1 MAYLDENG
9 LEYVLEKLAA
19 EGKSK
24 NADYATTAGSASSCT
39 GNAATATKAT
49 SADSATTAGTC
60 TGNAATATTAT
71 TANKV
76 KGTLTIQGNGTT
88 LTNGTYNGSANKTV
102 NITPASIGAQVAG
115 DYAAASHS
123 HDAATNSASGF
134 MTPAMVTKLNGIA
147 DNANNYSLPTASS
160 STLGGVKTTNTTTDV
175 STYTACPIVS
185 GVPYYKDTNDKYTHP
200 NSGVTAGTYN
210 KVQVNAQGHVVSA
223 SNEYSFKSVKVGN
236 VSVDADSSIDTL
248 VLAAG
253 DNITITPD
261 ATSDK
266 ITIAATDTVYTLPEA
281 GTSLGGVKSGGDVT
295 ISGGTIT
302 VNDDSHN
309 HVISNVDGLQTALD
323 SKSNTGHAHAGLVNG
338 AYPNGV
344 VNLLYVDSDT
354 FMLVPRQAGGSTV
367 ETYLGDNNC
376 RYAGTYTDFLVATNN
391 IQADSGNIVAANG
404 LVQAKTQVYSKGT
417 LTADGALSVGGAA
430 TIDGTLNIGGVVTTT
445 LRIVP
450 AKTNNVN
457 LGLSERRWMGIYSAT
472 SVNVASDLNVKKD
485 LAEIDD
491 RYIRLFDLVQP
502 YAYRFID
509 GNSGR
514 VHTGFISQYVEQA
527 MEQVGLTA
535 MDLGF
540 FCKDALFDEVK
551 DEDGN
556 VIGQEPVLDEDGNQK
571 YFYSLRYEEYIA
583 IMTEKIKRMEKRIDE
598 LETKLDKVDEIESR
612 LAALEA

>member
-39 GNAATATKAT
+39 GNAATAT
-49 SADSATTAGTC
+49 
-60 TGNAATATTAT
+60 TATTAT

-115 DYAAASHS
+115 DYAAASHE
-123 HDAATNSASGF
+123 HDIATNSASGF
-134 MTPAMVTKLNGIA
+134 MTPAMVVKLNGIA

-160 STLGGVKTTNTTTDV
+160 STLGGVKTTNTITDV
-175 STYTACPIVS
+175 SNYTACPIVS

-323 SKSNTGHAHAGLVNG
+323 GKAESSHTHAGLVNG

-391 IQADSGNIVAANG
+391 IQADSGNIVATNG
-404 LVQAKTQVYSKGT
+404 LVQAKTQVYSEGA
-417 LTADGALSVGGAA
+417 LTADGALAVGGAA

-457 LGLSERRWMGIYSAT
+457 LGLSERRWMGIYST
-472 SVNVASDLNVKKD
+472 SSVNVSSDLNVKKD

-491 RYIRLFDLVQP
+491 RYIKLFDLVQP
-502 YAYRFID
+502 YAYKFID

-514 VHTGFISQYVEQA
+514 VHTGFISQYVEEA
-527 MEQVGLTA
+527 MEQVGLSD

-540 FCKDALFDEVK
+540 FCKDALFEEVK

-556 VIGQEPVLDEDGNQK
+556 VISQEPILDEDGNQK

-612 LAALEA
+612 LGALEA